1 MNTWYYRVDG
11 EIQGPCDDEQ
21 LKALCDA
28 GVLNI
33 SSKVWRLEF
42 QEWVPISETDFK
54 YKEEFG
60 LSHNE
65 GGQRQHQKPFASDVA
80 TSEVYL
86 PEDDL
91 SMWQYFT
98 RAFQDKYADFQG
110 RARRKE
116 YWSFILFYT
125 LIVIGITML
134 GVLIDQTLGNFKP
147 NGVPAVMIGLLVI
160 FNLAT
165 LLPSL
170 AILVRRMHDIN
181 ISGWIIL
188 ISLVP
193 YIGNLIILV
202 LCIVPSSPEVN
213 KYGPPPV

>member
-1 MNTWYYRVDG
+1 MNTWYYRADG

-33 SSKVWRLEF
+33 SSKVWRLEY
-42 QEWVPISETDFK
+42 QEWMPISQTDFK
-54 YKEEFG
+54 YKEKFN
-60 LSHNE
+60 LPPNE
-65 GGQRQHQKPFASDVA
+65 GAQHQHQKSFAPDVA

-91 SMWQYFT
+91 SMWQYFI
-98 RAFQDKYADFQG
+98 RALQDKYADFQG

-116 YWSFILFYT
+116 YWSFILFYM

-160 FNLAT
+160 FNLVT

-188 ISLVP
+188 ISLIP